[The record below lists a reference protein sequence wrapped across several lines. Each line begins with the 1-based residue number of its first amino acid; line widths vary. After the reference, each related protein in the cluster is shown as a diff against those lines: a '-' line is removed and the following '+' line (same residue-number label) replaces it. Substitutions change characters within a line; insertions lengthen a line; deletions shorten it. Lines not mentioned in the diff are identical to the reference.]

1 MPQDTI
7 LVIDDEPKI
16 GWIFSKILGN
26 EYNVLSAKTGREGLA
41 MIKKARPDLVFLDVR
56 LPDTPGVELLQEVRK
71 IEKNLLVI
79 MLTACESVQTAV
91 EAMKLG
97 AYDYLTKPVPNGR
110 LKIVIKN
117 ALETRRLEEKVHT
130 LESRLEKRFAL
141 EDIKGTSACLQRVL
155 DLIRRVA
162 RHDVNV
168 LLIGESGTGKE
179 LVARAIHSESDRSDQ
194 PFIPVDCS
202 AIPEALIE
210 SELFGHEKGAY
221 TGAISAQAGKFESAK
236 KGTLFFDEIGNL
248 PKSIQAKLL
257 RVIQERELF
266 RLGATKPIH
275 INVHLIAA
283 TNRDL
288 SKAVS
293 TGEFR
298 EDLYHRL
305 NVFPI
310 SLPPLRERT
319 EDILLLSRY
328 FLEKFSKEL
337 GKSVKGLSREAQAL
351 LTHYRWPGNVR
362 EVENAV
368 KHALLMVSDGE
379 KTILP
384 KHLPEPVRE
393 AASLSQPVGDGSLR
407 TASKDASQK
416 VEREL
421 ILKTLK
427 ETNWNKRRASR
438 ILKID
443 YKTLFNKLKEH
454 SIPARMS

>member
-1 MPQDTI
+1 MSQDKI

-16 GWIFSKILGN
+16 GWIFSKILGD

-41 MIKKARPDLVFLDVR
+41 MIKKEKPDLVFLDVR

-79 MLTACESVQTAV
+79 MLTAYESVQTAV

-97 AYDYLTKPVPNGR
+97 AYDYLTKPVPNDR
-110 LKIVIKN
+110 LKIIIQN
-117 ALETRRLEEKVHT
+117 ALETRRLAEKVHT
-130 LESRLEKRFAL
+130 LESKLERRYAL
-141 EDIKGTSACLQRVL
+141 EDIKGTSASLQKVF

-179 LVARAIHSESDRSDQ
+179 LVARAIHSESDRSGQ

-202 AIPEALIE
+202 AIPETLIE

-221 TGAISAQAGKFESAK
+221 TGAISAQAGKFELAK
-236 KGTLFFDEIGNL
+236 GGTVFLDEIGNL
-248 PKSIQAKLL
+248 PKSVQAKLL
-257 RVIQERELF
+257 RVIQEREIF
-266 RLGATKPIH
+266 RLGGTKPIRV
-275 INVHLIAA
+275 NVRLIAA

-310 SLPPLRERT
+310 ALPSLRERG

-337 GKSVKGLSREAQAL
+337 GKSVKELSREAEAL

-362 EVENAV
+362 EVENAL

-384 KHLPEPVRE
+384 KHLPESIRE
-393 AASLSQPVGDGSLR
+393 VTSLSQPVGDGSLR
-407 TASKDASQK
+407 TASKDAAQK

>member
-1 MPQDTI
+1 MPQDKVLI
-7 LVIDDEPKI
+7 IDDEPKI
-16 GWIFSKILGN
+16 AWIFSKVLGD
-26 EYNVLSAKTGREGLA
+26 EYQVLSAKTGREGLA
-41 MIKKARPDLVFLDVR
+41 MIQKERPDLVFLDVR

-71 IEKNLLVI
+71 IEKSLLVI

-97 AYDYLTKPVPNGR
+97 AYDYLTKPVPNDR
-110 LKIVIKN
+110 LKIIIKN
-117 ALETRRLEEKVHT
+117 ALETRHLEEKVHT
-130 LESRLEKRFAL
+130 LESKLKKRSTL
-141 EDIKGTSACLQRVL
+141 EDIQGTSPAIQKVF

-162 RHDVNV
+162 GHDVNV

-179 LVARAIHSESDRSDQ
+179 LVARAIHSESDRSNE
-194 PFIPVDCS
+194 PFVPVDCS
-202 AIPEALIE
+202 AIPETLIE

-236 KGTLFFDEIGNL
+236 GGTIFLDEIGNL
-248 PKSIQAKLL
+248 PKSVQAKLL
-257 RVIQERELF
+257 RVIQEREIF
-266 RLGATKPIH
+266 RLGGTKSIRVN
-275 INVHLIAA
+275 IRLIAA

-310 SLPPLRERT
+310 FLPSLRERG
-319 EDILLLSRY
+319 EDILLLSHY

-337 GKSVKGLSREAQAL
+337 GKSVKELSREAEAL

-384 KHLPEPVRE
+384 KHLPESIRE
-393 AASLSQPVGDGSLR
+393 SSSVSQPVGDGSLR
-407 TASKDASQK
+407 TASKGAAQK

>member
-1 MPQDTI
+1 MPPDKV
-7 LVIDDEPKI
+7 LVIDDEPKV
-16 GWIFSKILGN
+16 GWIFSKILAD

-56 LPDTPGVELLQEVRK
+56 LPDTPGVELLQEIRK
-71 IEKNLLVI
+71 IEKDLLVI
-79 MLTACESVQTAV
+79 MLTACENVQTAV

-110 LKIVIKN
+110 LKIIIKN
-117 ALETRRLEEKVHT
+117 ALETRHLEEKVHT
-130 LESRLEKRFAL
+130 LESRLEKRFTL
-141 EDIKGTSACLQRVL
+141 EDIKGTSASLEKVF
-155 DLIRRVA
+155 DLVRRVA

-179 LVARAIHSESDRSDQ
+179 LVARAVHSESDRSDQ

-202 AIPEALIE
+202 AIPETLIE

-221 TGAISAQAGKFESAK
+221 TGAISAQAGKFELAK
-236 KGTLFFDEIGNL
+236 GGTLFLDEIGNL
-248 PKSIQAKLL
+248 PKSVQAKLL

-266 RLGATKPIH
+266 RLGGTKPIRV
-275 INVHLIAA
+275 NVRLIAA

-293 TGEFR
+293 AGEFR

-310 SLPPLRERT
+310 SLPALRERG
-319 EDILLLSRY
+319 EDILLLSHY

-337 GKSVKGLSREAQAL
+337 GKSVKVLSREAEAL

-362 EVENAV
+362 EVENAM

-384 KHLPEPVRE
+384 QHLPESIRE

-407 TASKDASQK
+407 TASKDAAQK

-427 ETNWNKRRASR
+427 ETNWNKRKASR

>member
-1 MPQDTI
+1 MPREKI
-7 LVIDDEPKI
+7 LIIDDEPKI
-16 GWIFSKILGN
+16 GWIFSKVLGD
-26 EYNVLSAKTGREGLA
+26 EYNVLSSKTGREGFA
-41 MIKKARPDLVFLDVR
+41 MIKKEKPDLVFLDVR

-97 AYDYLTKPVPNGR
+97 AYDYLTKPVPNDR
-110 LKIVIKN
+110 LKIIIKN
-117 ALETRRLEEKVHT
+117 ALETRHLEEKVHT
-130 LESRLEKRFAL
+130 LESKLKKRSTL
-141 EDIKGTSACLQRVL
+141 EDIQGTSPAIQKVF

-162 RHDVNV
+162 GHDVNV

-179 LVARAIHSESDRSDQ
+179 LVARAIHSESDRSNE
-194 PFIPVDCS
+194 PFVPVDCS
-202 AIPEALIE
+202 AIPETLIE

-236 KGTLFFDEIGNL
+236 GGTIFLDEIGNL
-248 PKSIQAKLL
+248 PKSVQAKLL
-257 RVIQERELF
+257 RVIQEREIF
-266 RLGATKPIH
+266 RLGGTKSIRVN
-275 INVHLIAA
+275 IRLIAA

-310 SLPPLRERT
+310 FLPSLRERG
-319 EDILLLSRY
+319 EDILLLSHY

-337 GKSVKGLSREAQAL
+337 GKSVKELSREAEAL

-384 KHLPEPVRE
+384 KHLPESIRE
-393 AASLSQPVGDGSLR
+393 SSSVSQPVGDGSLR
-407 TASKDASQK
+407 TASKGAAQK